1 MSKVELLGQVYRPI
15 AYVGPTKCQQTT
27 WVSGTSVIC
36 TSPVGGESLLA
47 QLTVRVDLG
56 AHTGELRN
64 IAYIDDASRFD
75 PFSTFPCPSEGRG
88 GCSERADLAYLRCR
102 PAQRRIF
109 LRAVSDLESIDRSA
123 AAALLAGGLACSP
136 PYQTTLARAALR
148 RQRPGA
154 LQLRTGLLE
163 KVQRSDAHY

>member
-56 AHTGELRN
+56 ANTGELRN

-123 AAALLAGGLACSP
+123 AAALLAGWCAHHPTKRRLPTGRLH
-136 PYQTTLARAALR
+136 ARR
-148 RQRPGA
+148 
-154 LQLRTGLLE
+154 
-163 KVQRSDAHY
+163 